1 MHGEM
6 LVFSSRWN
14 AEEAR
19 FYINRVAATAA
30 TIAIEVVTRSVDSP
44 QDVKV
49 RRQKAANAFS
59 SEFLISGP
67 LPL

>member
-14 AEEAR
+14 AEEA
-19 FYINRVAATAA
+19 INRVAATAA
-30 TIAIEVVTRSVDSP
+30 TIATEVVIRSVDSP

-49 RRQKAANAFS
+49 RRQKANAFS

-67 LPL
+67 LTL

>member
-30 TIAIEVVTRSVDSP
+30 TIATEAVTRSVDSP

-49 RRQKAANAFS
+49 RRQKANVFS

>member
-19 FYINRVAATAA
+19 FCINRVATTTA
-30 TIAIEVVTRSVDSP
+30 TIVTEVVTRSVDSR

-49 RRQKAANAFS
+49 RRKRAKAFS
-59 SEFLISGP
+59 SEFLIPGP